1 MWPSEES
8 QSAAIFRRAQKVLP
22 GGISRLLT
30 WVDPYPIYAKS
41 GKGSYIED
49 ADGIK
54 RMDLMNNFASLI
66 HGHAHPQI
74 IEAVNS
80 VITDGSCFALPTE
93 HEIKLAELLCERV
106 KSVKKVKFCNSG
118 TEAVMI
124 ALKAARARTNRP
136 KIAKIEGAYHGMYDH
151 AEVSLE
157 PSPKNWGN
165 SPKSIPNTRG
175 TPTAVLEDTLVLPLN
190 RPSEAEQLILS
201 QSDKLAAILI
211 DPVPT
216 NLGMIEMTP
225 EFIEVVQKTAK
236 KIGALLIVDEVI
248 AFRLHYHGAQNRYG
262 INPDLTTFAKIIGGG
277 YPVGAICGTDDAM
290 SVFSHDN
297 GRPLNSSSG
306 TFTGNPI
313 SMAAGLT
320 TMELLTPEAYTR
332 LDELGRYAREKIRT
346 AFEKIGFPGQVSGV
360 GSMYQI
366 HFHERELID
375 YRTAYQSTEES
386 KMTRKVH
393 REMQDKGF
401 ILSPR
406 CSGFLS
412 TVSTEGE
419 VEEMADAF
427 EDTLV
432 TLT

>member
-1 MWPSEES
+1 MWPSKES
-8 QSAAIFRRAQKVLP
+8 QSAAIFRRAQNVLP

-41 GKGSYIED
+41 GQGSYIED

-66 HGHAHPQI
+66 HGHAHPNI
-74 IEAVNS
+74 VEAVNS
-80 VITDGSCFALPTE
+80 VITNGSCFALPTE

-106 KSVKKVKFCNSG
+106 KSVEKVRFCNSG

-157 PSPKNWGN
+157 SSPTNWGN
-165 SPKSIPNTRG
+165 SPKSTPHTRG
-175 TPTAVLEDTLVLPLN
+175 TPKAVLEDTLVLPLN

-201 QSDKLAAILI
+201 QAETLAAILI

-216 NLGMIEMTP
+216 NLGMIEMTSD
-225 EFIEVVQKTAK
+225 FIEVIQNTAK
-236 KIGALLIVDEVI
+236 KIGALLIIDEVI
-248 AFRLHYHGAQNRYG
+248 AFRLHYHGAQTRYG

-277 YPVGAICGTDDAM
+277 YPVGAICGTNDAM
-290 SVFSHDN
+290 SVFSHEN
-297 GRPLNSSSG
+297 GKPLNSSSG

-320 TMELLTPEAYTR
+320 TMEMLTPAAYDR
-332 LDELGRYAREKIRT
+332 LDALGKYAREKIE
-346 AFEKIGFPGQVSGV
+346 ASFKKVGFQGQVSGV

-375 YRTAYQSTEES
+375 YRTAYQTTKES
-386 KMTRKVH
+386 NIAHKVH
-393 REMQDKGF
+393 RGMLDKGY

-412 TVSTEGE
+412 TISTEDE
-419 VEEMADAF
+419 IEQMAAAF
-427 EDTLV
+427 EN
-432 TLT
+432 TLTGLA